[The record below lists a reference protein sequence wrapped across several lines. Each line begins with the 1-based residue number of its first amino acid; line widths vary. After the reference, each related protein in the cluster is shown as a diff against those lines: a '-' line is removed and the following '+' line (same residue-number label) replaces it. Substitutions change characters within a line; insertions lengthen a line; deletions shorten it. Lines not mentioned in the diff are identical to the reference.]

1 VGRDAGVSVRPFTLL
16 VTRSVTERARLV
28 VFADNRDE
36 AEELGRARA
45 EGDDVLWEDG
55 ERDLTVETEGRNS

>member
-1 VGRDAGVSVRPFTLL
+1 MKPFTLL
-16 VTRSVTERARLV
+16 VTRSVTERARIV

-55 ERDLTVETEGRNS
+55 ERDIHVGTEEKN

>member
-1 VGRDAGVSVRPFTLL
+1 VVRPFTLL
-16 VTRSVTERARLV
+16 VTRSVTERARIV

-36 AEELGRARA
+36 AEELGLMRA

-55 ERDLTVETEGRNS
+55 EREIGVETEPK

>member
-1 VGRDAGVSVRPFTLL
+1 VGRDAGERVKPFTLL
-16 VTRSVTERARLV
+16 VTRSVTERARIV

-36 AEELGRARA
+36 AEELGRTRA

-55 ERDLTVETEGRNS
+55 EREIHVGTEEKS